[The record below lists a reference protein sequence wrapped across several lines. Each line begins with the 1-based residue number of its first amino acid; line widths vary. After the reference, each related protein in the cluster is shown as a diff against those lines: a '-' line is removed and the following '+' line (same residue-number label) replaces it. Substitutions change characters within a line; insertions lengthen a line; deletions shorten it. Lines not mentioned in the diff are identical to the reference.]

1 MKYYKLNAFGTE
13 WEEIRNGLEINYK
26 LGDYHYINLFND
38 DLSWKGV
45 GYYTKLNNS

>member
-13 WEEIRNGLEINYK
+13 WEKITNGLEINYK

-38 DLSWKGV
+38 DLSWKGI
-45 GYYTKLNNS
+45 GYYKKLNI